1 MKIKKFFSQLISE
14 NYKKKERINKSP
26 YSKDINNYSKHLLM
40 NIENRANI
48 IDRMRELYFT
58 NPLAKNHARFYAS
71 KVFGQNFKINSPHIE
86 ISSSLNKAF
95 KSIKNIKALAEWLIV
110 DGDIFL
116 YIKKNM
122 DNGDIKTKYIKSE
135 EIIDIIYDNNDD
147 PLYYIK
153 EYYDQTTN
161 SIIKETIEA
170 SEIVHISI
178 NKTPYSK
185 FGLSDLY
192 ASYSWIKT
200 HENVVMAAAKKVELE
215 NAFAWHISM
224 NNATKEDIEDRVN
237 IYNTKGFKDSLKEG
251 GGIIISNSK
260 EEWKTLSRNNSSNV
274 DDTALR
280 ETKLMAIAGSALPE
294 FIITGDAKNANL
306 SSAQAQDMPFAIIV
320 RNYQDTW
327 RNALLEYF
335 KKVLEIEKKYLL
347 ISNYVLEKKTI
358 LKSDRKQYELMYNIK
373 NIYSQKNK
381 EYEIIE
387 YTVDIENADFDIIF
401 PDILSSDDKLEV
413 DVLKAEL
420 DMGIISKQTAAL
432 KRGYDYKNES
442 LLNMENQTI

>member
-1 MKIKKFFSQLISE
+1 MHTHTHLI
-14 NYKKKERINKSP
+14 
-26 YSKDINNYSKHLLM
+26 H
-40 NIENRANI
+40 
-48 IDRMRELYFT
+48 
-58 NPLAKNHARFYAS
+58 
-71 KVFGQNFKINSPHIE
+71 
-86 ISSSLNKAF
+86 
-95 KSIKNIKALAEWLIV
+95 
-110 DGDIFL
+110 
-116 YIKKNM
+116 
-122 DNGDIKTKYIKSE
+122 
-135 EIIDIIYDNNDD
+135 

-237 IYNTKGFKDSLKEG
+237 IYNTKGFKESLKEG

-327 RNALLEYF
+327 KNALLEYF

-387 YTVDIENADFDIIF
+387 YTVDIENADFEIIF